1 MCIIAGESHGGH
13 HSFVTIHK
21 TCDLSSIRQM
31 SAMQPLGV
39 LIAKLFINWEGK
51 GYHMSLS
58 GIGNNNTAD
67 LYAIEAEK
75 KENTSSKVDTTKN
88 EAVAGTE
95 EKEKPAAVYDKR
107 KLSDEDRKSIV
118 AQLKADQEKRQNQL
132 TDLVH
137 SMLNTQ
143 TNTFGEA
150 NNIWQF
156 LAKETTRL
164 MLRHRKGTGSH
175 LRRWILGRKTDLR
188 PHRIVRNLSCGQ

>member
-1 MCIIAGESHGGH
+1 
-13 HSFVTIHK
+13 
-21 TCDLSSIRQM
+21 
-31 SAMQPLGV
+31 
-39 LIAKLFINWEGK
+39 
-51 GYHMSLS
+51 MSLS
-58 GIGNNNTAD
+58 GIGHNNTTD
-67 LYAIEAEK
+67 LYAVEAEK
-75 KENTSSKVDTTKN
+75 KDNTSSKVDTTKN

-150 NNIWQF
+150 NNI
-156 LAKETTRL
+156 
-164 MLRHRKGTGSH
+164 
-175 LRRWILGRKTDLR
+175 
-188 PHRIVRNLSCGQ
+188 